1 MHYRRNTHART
12 VGFFYFYLASCGFI
26 YIKKRILKQLPGKV
40 GCTVLLLT
48 DAGTGFSVTKPNEK

>member
-1 MHYRRNTHART
+1 M
-12 VGFFYFYLASCGFI
+12 FLFLLASCGFI